1 MTTDAATLA
10 RPARVT
16 QPEPLSTLR
25 GAFGFMS
32 DGAFTLLRH
41 IEVHG
46 PQTEAEVCKAF
57 HTTQRATVKVMLR
70 NLQTLKHLA
79 QDATTK
85 EPTLQ
90 LTGRGRAKLADPFD
104 KLAKRREL
112 SESTTAHRN
121 TKAVTLAKLRE
132 RARGLPL
139 ASAPWRPAPGDELDP
154 YWAKLD
160 FMPCRPDGKDHLQY
174 PSRIGNRRYF
184 RDGRITD
191 LAGNALN

>member
-1 MTTDAATLA
+1 MTTDAATLD

-32 DGAFTLLRH
+32 DGAFQLLRH

-70 NLQTLKHLA
+70 NLRTLKHLA

-90 LTGRGRAKLADPFD
+90 LTGRGRAKLADPFA
-104 KLAKRREL
+104 KLARRREL
-112 SESTTAHRN
+112 SESTTTRRN
-121 TKAVTLAKLRE
+121 TKAVTLALLRE

-139 ASAPWRPAPGDELDP
+139 APAPWRQAPDAD
-154 YWAKLD
+154 YWQRLD
-160 FMPCRPDGKDHLQY
+160 FMPCRHEGKDHLQH
-174 PSRIGNRRYF
+174 PSRIGNRRYY
-184 RDGRITD
+184 RDGRVTD
-191 LAGNALN
+191 LAGNPIN